1 MPIKLRETQKTES
14 STLEKHEKP
23 KRLEI
28 RTTKL
33 SKRDTYKKNQEIE
46 EIKEQTD
53 VLYDGELLP
62 EEMKKESPVFYKLY
76 NLAERIF
83 PSTGLLLTFVCT
95 ALASMCTSER
105 RQFNLLIGKETGEG
119 GTLVIS
125 QLARIPFIRDIYDYK
140 TAAGFVLDYCGAYL
154 ERAGRELPKG
164 VVSYGKKGYRTFEK
178 PGAEPIHNQFFISKG
193 MDRLFHQGH
202 GILEKTLNFQNPL
215 FEEGY
220 AVFSDGYAGSYSIG
234 SKDSPVKAGFIG
246 ICTLQDLVDKAL
258 KTSGWIERIVVGTW
272 MSHFR
277 EDDIIIQ
284 GINRKLLPEI
294 DISYKVLDLLE
305 HLNPNY
311 PMKVS
316 DWNEE
321 VSKQLDK
328 FSRFIK
334 DARREK
340 KGKRSAR
347 DATRIIQSLP
357 ALNRRYYVQL
367 SDLAVMDGLMTT
379 MRTNPTVLGW
389 RVPFQY
395 AIRRWFQKSD
405 EAIRSILK
413 TFKKWDGSPLY
424 TEKEVIKAVKA
435 YYGGKQNT
443 LF

>member
-1 MPIKLRETQKTES
+1 VSKLTKRE
-14 STLEKHEKP
+14 L
-23 KRLEI
+23 
-28 RTTKL
+28 
-33 SKRDTYKKNQEIE
+33 YKKNQEIE
-46 EIKEQTD
+46 VIKEKTD
-53 VLYDGELLP
+53 VLYNGELLP
-62 EEMKKESPVFYKLY
+62 EEMRKESPVFYKLY

-95 ALASMCTSER
+95 ALASMCTAER
-105 RQFNLLIGKETGEG
+105 RQINLLIGKEVGEG

-125 QLARIPFIRDIYDYK
+125 QLARIPFIRAIYDYK
-140 TAAGFVLDYCGAYL
+140 TAAGFTLDYCGYYL
-154 ERAGRELPKG
+154 ERLGRELPKG
-164 VVSYGKKGYRTFEK
+164 IIPQGQRGYRDIDK
-178 PGAEPIHNQFFISKG
+178 SNALPIHNQFFISKG

-220 AVFSDGYAGSYSIG
+220 AIFSDGYAGSYAIG
-234 SKDSPVKAGFIG
+234 SKDHPIKCGFIG
-246 ICTLQDLVDKAL
+246 ICTLQDLNDKAL

-294 DISYKVLDLLE
+294 DISYKIFNLLE
-305 HLNPNY
+305 HLSPNY

-321 VSKQLDK
+321 VASQLDK
-328 FSRFIK
+328 FSKFIK
-334 DARREK
+334 EARCEK

-347 DATRIIQSLP
+347 DATRIIQALP
-357 ALNRRYYVQL
+357 VLNRRYYVTL
-367 SDLAVMDGLMTT
+367 SDLAVMDGLMTS
-379 MRTNPTVLGW
+379 MRSNPTILGW

-413 TFKKWDGSPLY
+413 TFRKWDGSSLY
-424 TEKEVIKAVKA
+424 TEKDVINAVKA
-435 YYGGKQNT
+435 YYGSKQSV
-443 LF
+443 LV